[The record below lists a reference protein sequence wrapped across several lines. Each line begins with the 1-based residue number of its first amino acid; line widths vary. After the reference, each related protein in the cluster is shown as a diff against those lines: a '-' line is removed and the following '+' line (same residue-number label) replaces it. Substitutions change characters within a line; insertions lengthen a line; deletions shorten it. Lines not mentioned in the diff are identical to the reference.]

1 MPPRGPPPI
10 DIIAKPSERNRYY
23 RRPRNFER
31 FHYKMPNISQM
42 EIFNLTSD
50 SQTLKVETWHTRYCV
65 HDTVTVPPG
74 YSQICL
80 CNPKVNEII
89 VEGMDYGDNYRMFV
103 SLDSSCKNSI
113 ILSNTLNIKGRLTLT
128 DVENENCI
136 NCILEHNL
144 PNPYMTTLQQSLN
157 RPPSPVSVP
166 KLSFYL
172 TINEQHEKI
181 NSCTCSQYDNET

>member
-1 MPPRGPPPI
+1 MPPRGPLPI

-50 SQTLKVETWHTRYCV
+50 SQTLKVETWQTRYCIQ
-65 HDTVTVPPG
+65 DTVTVPSG

-166 KLSFYL
+166 RLSFYL

>member
-1 MPPRGPPPI
+1 MPPRGPLPI

-42 EIFNLTSD
+42 EIFNLTTD
-50 SQTLKVETWHTRYCV
+50 SQTLKIETWQTRYCIQ
-65 HDTVTVPPG
+65 DIVTVPSG

-80 CNPKVNEII
+80 CNPKVSEII

-103 SLDSSCKNSI
+103 SLDSSCRNSI
-113 ILSNTLNIKGRLTLT
+113 ILGNTLNIKGRLTLT

-144 PNPYMTTLQQSLN
+144 PNPYITTLQQSLN
-157 RPPSPVSVP
+157 RPPSPISVP
-166 KLSFYL
+166 RLSFYL

-181 NSCTCSQYDNET
+181 NSCTCSQYDNKT